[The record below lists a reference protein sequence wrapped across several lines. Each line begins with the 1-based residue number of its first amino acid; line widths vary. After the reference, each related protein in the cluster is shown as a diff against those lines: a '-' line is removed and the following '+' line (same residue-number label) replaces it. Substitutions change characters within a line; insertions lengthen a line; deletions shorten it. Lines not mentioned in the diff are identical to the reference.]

1 MATEIERKFLVV
13 SDEWKQHSAGT
24 PYHQGYLS
32 RDPDRTVRVRVAG
45 ESAYLTIEGRTHGL
59 SRQEFEYPIPALDA
73 LALLAICDGPLIE
86 KTRYV
91 VEHRGHRWEIDE
103 FSGDNSGLVLAEVE
117 LLEVNEAVDLPPWVG
132 REVSD
137 DPRYYNSNLAV
148 NPFCRWAMTST

>member
-13 SDEWKQHSAGT
+13 GDEWRHLAVGT
-24 PYHQGYLS
+24 PFHQGYLS

-45 ESAYLTIEGRTHGL
+45 ESAYLTIKGRTHGL

-148 NPFCRWAMTST
+148 NPFCRWARTST

>member
-13 SDEWKQHSAGT
+13 GDEWKKHSVGT

-45 ESAYLTIEGRTHGL
+45 ESAYLTIKGRTHGL

-73 LALLAICDGPLIE
+73 VQLLALCDGPLIE

-117 LLEVNEAVDLPPWVG
+117 LLQVNEAVVLPPWVG

-148 NPFCRWAMTST
+148 NPFCSWGTTTT